1 MYLFDP
7 SRTPVREGADR
18 GGVRGRAETG
28 GGRKSKGRAV
38 VGIWA
43 REGRERGM
51 GWCGRGRWEAR
62 KGGWGGGEGGEG
74 WKQKKGRT
82 FPFSLRGDSC
92 RIQTCN
98 LLIRSQMLYSVE
110 LRSHLLFSG
119 FSFPE
124 SECKSTNFFDTD
136 QIFFHFLCMDWIF
149 LLCIKRLYY
158 ENFSKNISH
167 LSVFPYTSRYKRSR
181 ISQNSSSSSSY
192 FDMMIISTSWPPLR

>member
-1 MYLFDP
+1 MYLFNP
-7 SRTPVREGADR
+7 SQTPVREGADQ
-18 GGVRGRAETG
+18 GGVRGRAEAG
-28 GGRKSKGRAV
+28 CGRKNKGRAV

-43 REGRERGM
+43 RKGRERGL
-51 GWCGRGRWEAR
+51 GWWGGGRREAR
-62 KGGWGGGEGGEG
+62 KGVWGGGEGGDG
-74 WKQKKGRT
+74 RIQKKGRT

-136 QIFFHFLCMDWIF
+136 QIFFSIIF
-149 LLCIKRLYY
+149 NQILL
-158 ENFSKNISH
+158 
-167 LSVFPYTSRYKRSR
+167 
-181 ISQNSSSSSSY
+181 
-192 FDMMIISTSWPPLR
+192 